1 MRNSPVAIFLGHEFF
16 VHKTTWRECHQS
28 LWFWLQDLE
37 PKWPLV
43 PFSPRGEA
51 KWRRAAVLSR
61 SLEVVSVS
69 SSELLS
75 MSLRSSLD
83 TWNEIWVISRGSFK
97 HLNVVCTCKYTLIIL
112 YRPIKW
118 WFSIKEPFWAQ
129 YNGWKMLAIFLK
141 GALGSFTS
149 PQNLHSNLNVFL
161 LDKLS
166 PKHSFNHL
174 VFFRH
179 YKRLLYSG
187 WFVDCAPKN
196 CSEFGIFH

>member
-1 MRNSPVAIFLGHEFF
+1 
-16 VHKTTWRECHQS
+16 
-28 LWFWLQDLE
+28 
-37 PKWPLV
+37 
-43 PFSPRGEA
+43 
-51 KWRRAAVLSR
+51 
-61 SLEVVSVS
+61 
-69 SSELLS
+69 

-187 WFVDCAPKN
+187 FVRQKIALNLVFSINLAVFFDCGGHKCDYFVQNHLAFSKDVHDLLTA
-196 CSEFGIFH
+196 FI